1 MSATSLDKSAI
12 ENYLGYLKIS
22 RQLSAN
28 TLTSYTHDLDTFYH
42 FLCKHA
48 DINWQ
53 SVKPYLIRDF
63 VALQHRK
70 HHLSGKSI
78 QRQLSSIRSFYKYL
92 IKESLAENNPAM
104 GIKAPKSSRKLP
116 KPISVDQIFRLS
128 DCKDRHWLDTRDRAI
143 LELFY
148 SSGLRLTE
156 LTNLDINAIDSKD
169 ATVRIV
175 GKGNKTRITPIGS
188 HALAALADWL
198 QQRTEIAALG
208 EKALFV
214 SNRGSRIHP
223 RTVQKRL
230 EYWGLKQN
238 LNQGLHPHQLR
249 HSFASHL
256 LESSGNLRAV
266 QELLGHA
273 DISTTQIYTHLDYQ
287 HLAEVYDQAHPRA
300 RARARNRI
308 GKKP

>member
-116 KPISVDQIFRLS
+116 KPISVDQIFRLLIA
-128 DCKDRHWLDTRDRAI
+128 KIATGWI
-143 LELFY
+143 L
-148 SSGLRLTE
+148 
-156 LTNLDINAIDSKD
+156 
-169 ATVRIV
+169 AT
-175 GKGNKTRITPIGS
+175 
-188 HALAALADWL
+188 
-198 QQRTEIAALG
+198 
-208 EKALFV
+208 
-214 SNRGSRIHP
+214 
-223 RTVQKRL
+223 
-230 EYWGLKQN
+230 
-238 LNQGLHPHQLR
+238 
-249 HSFASHL
+249 
-256 LESSGNLRAV
+256 
-266 QELLGHA
+266 
-273 DISTTQIYTHLDYQ
+273 
-287 HLAEVYDQAHPRA
+287 A
-300 RARARNRI
+300 RY
-308 GKKP
+308 